1 MVKNDRISGMSQTAD
16 TTAPVSASN
25 GASRPDLITQLEELK
40 ALLPSIPPDRFKT
53 MEAVTQRYQFR
64 LPRFYVEHILNDDP
78 ADPLWDLVL
87 PGSQELTDTGD
98 ERWDAFQLQNKAVEH
113 PRWIQ
118 KYRYEA
124 LIRTTD
130 YCSGLCRYCY
140 LKNRDVTPGTITLR
154 DIDDMFG
161 QLATSPHAAAMREL
175 ILSGGD
181 PLALSASVLEH
192 FADRLAFF
200 NRTRSRAVT
209 VSIHTREPV
218 WFPQRLMRST
228 ALQTALTKLGPSSHI
243 LHLVHP
249 REVTPELLSCIE
261 LLHDLGQQRVPLI
274 MTQHP
279 LFRGIND
286 DPAIITEMYGR
297 VDSGRIPVKPYYL
310 IHPFPDGTLPQHR
323 LMLPESQIILRA
335 LASAPGTRVPLLTVP
350 TPMGKCV
357 IGPYE
362 RLEDRGGYYL
372 LHTKD
377 GVPVEYS
384 IDKYYNPSE
393 SRLAI
398 PAVSLPI
405 CTDKSENLQ
414 PVQPRGI

>member
-1 MVKNDRISGMSQTAD
+1 MASDGKIFYMKSNLDIVIASG
-16 TTAPVSASN
+16 PVEATPK
-25 GASRPDLITQLEELK
+25 PDLITQLAELR
-40 ALLPSIPPDRFKT
+40 ALLPSIPPARLKT
-53 MEAVTQRYQFR
+53 MEAVTARYQFR
-64 LPRFYVEHILNDDP
+64 LPRFYIERILRDDP
-78 ADPLWDLVL
+78 TDPLWDLVL
-87 PGSQELTDTGD
+87 PGEQELTDAGD

-154 DIDDMFG
+154 DIDDMFD
-161 QLATSPHAAAMREL
+161 QLAQSPHAGVLREL

-181 PLALSASVLEH
+181 PLAVSASVLEH
-192 FADRLAFF
+192 FALRLEHF
-200 NRTRSRAVT
+200 NRSRRYAVT

-228 ALQTALTKLGPSSHI
+228 ALQAALSKLGPSSHI

-249 REVTPELLSCIE
+249 REVTTELIECIE
-261 LLHDLGQQRVPLI
+261 LLHDLGQKRTPLI
-274 MTQHP
+274 MMQHP

-286 DPAIITEMYGR
+286 DPNMITDMYMRVDAGR
-297 VDSGRIPVKPYYL
+297 VPVKPYYL

-323 LMLPESQIILRA
+323 LMLPESQAILRA

-362 RLEDRGGYYL
+362 RLEDRGSYYL

-377 GVPVEYS
+377 GVPVEYA
-384 IDKYYNPSE
+384 IGQHYNPAE
-393 SRLAI
+393 YRPAI
-398 PAVSLPI
+398 PAVPLPMFP
-405 CTDKSENLQ
+405 T
-414 PVQPRGI
+414 